1 MDLSFGPRS
10 STVVYLLILIQLH
23 TCSSWTPSPSFQTS
37 KGSFRQLLSLRRI
50 DDDDVPSEGDYGYYH
65 DSPPSPRQER
75 SAVDPYWDEENQR
88 EKTYQDLG
96 GYGGVYDDAGVQE
109 SFAEDIIE
117 WEKCTTDAGT
127 VQVLLP
133 PPSVD
138 LPTTIIHFVG
148 GTFFGSAPR
157 LWYKQ
162 LLEDIVKHT
171 QAAVIASSIPVTLLQ
186 SPLQHISLS
195 RQIQRQFQTA
205 WREVLL
211 DEYGQDVQKLPV
223 CGLGHSLGSRLLVV
237 LATLGAT
244 TSPDR
249 PFQPP
254 PYKSYMLISFTNYG
268 AAAGIP
274 GIYQLNKASR
284 RVERQKTEESGKRP
298 TKRRR
303 RRDDWMDEDED
314 DNDDW
319 DEEWGE
325 IFGDIQDGLKEQV
338 GRVQTA
344 LTPRSKDLEFYPSPE
359 QLWKAL
365 TEGKR
370 YTVSETLIIQFDD
383 DEVDQS
389 AKLAKALL
397 ESSSV
402 KFARLRGTHLT
413 PVSAQNTDRN
423 KAWLQQINS
432 RAGRML
438 WKVLTGRRQLR
449 SNEESL
455 RDLRQSIAR
464 YITEIVTK

>member
-1 MDLSFGPRS
+1 MDVLLGPRS
-10 STVVYLLILIQLH
+10 SLVCLLVLVYLNKC
-23 TCSSWTPSPSFQTS
+23 CSWSSS
-37 KGSFRQLLSLRRI
+37 LSLRT
-50 DDDDVPSEGDYGYYH
+50 S
-65 DSPPSPRQER
+65 R
-75 SAVDPYWDEENQR
+75 SALNLPVRRTTDEQQDDYYNEPSFSRRSMDPYWNQASQDG
-88 EKTYQDLG
+88 EYYQDLG
-96 GYGGVYDDAGVQE
+96 GYNVQE
-109 SFAEDIIE
+109 SEDTME
-117 WEKCTTDAGT
+117 WEKCMTEAGT

-148 GTFFGSAPR
+148 GTFFGSAPK

-171 QAAVIASSIPVTLLQ
+171 QAAVVASSIPVTLLQ

-195 RQIQRQFQTA
+195 KQIQRQFQTA

-211 DEYGQDVQKLPV
+211 DEYGKDIQKLPV
-223 CGLGHSLGSRLLVV
+223 CGLGHSLGSRLLIV
-237 LATLGAT
+237 LATLGT
-244 TSPDR
+244 LPDR
-249 PFQPP
+249 PMQPP
-254 PYKSYMLISFTNYG
+254 LYKSYMLISFTNYG
-268 AAAGIP
+268 AGAGIP

-284 RVERQKTEESGKRP
+284 RVERQKAGESGSRP
-298 TKRRR
+298 RRKRRD
-303 RRDDWMDEDED
+303 DDWMDKD
-314 DNDDW
+314 DDYDDDW
-319 DEEWGE
+319 DEDWGE
-325 IFGDIQDGLKEQV
+325 IFADLQDGLKEQV

-370 YTVSETLIIQFDD
+370 YTVPETLIIQFDD

-389 AKLAKALL
+389 AKLANALL

-402 KFARLRGTHLT
+402 KFSRLRGTHLT
-413 PVSAQNTDRN
+413 PVSAQNTDKD

-432 RAGRML
+432 RAGRIL

-449 SNEESL
+449 SNEEAL